1 MEIRFENKKALLL
14 CGVSFFGNPF
24 TNAAAWDSENEIG
37 SLWHRF
43 FKLKK
48 SCNVSNNTSNDYKS
62 FEMHVEHPNTK
73 KNGLY
78 EVFIGEEISDP
89 NKAVIASCMKYVPN
103 ADYAIVTVHGLEVQ
117 EDILKT
123 LEIELHKTSNYTINK
138 AFSLLVYDKRFKGMD
153 KLSESILDYWIPLKT
168 E

>member
-1 MEIRFENKKALLL
+1 MEIRFENRKALLL

-48 SCNVSNNTSNDYKS
+48 SWNVSNNTSNDYKS
-62 FEMHVEHPNTK
+62 FEMHIEHPNTK

-78 EVFIGEEISDP
+78 EVFIGEEISDSICAP
-89 NKAVIASCMKYVPN
+89 ISSCIKYIPKSEYAVI
-103 ADYAIVTVHGLEVQ
+103 TVNGLEVQ
-117 EDILKT
+117 EDISKT
-123 LEIELHKTSNYTINK
+123 LEIELHKISNYSINK

-153 KLSESILDYWIPLKT
+153 KLSESILEYWIPLKA

>member
-1 MEIRFENKKALLL
+1 MEIRFENKNALLL

-24 TNAAAWDSENEIG
+24 ANAAAWDSDNEIG

-48 SCNVSNNTSNDYKS
+48 SWNNLYKHEQDYKS
-62 FEMHVEHPNTK
+62 FELHIEHPDTK

-89 NKAVIASCMKYVPN
+89 NCAPISSCTKFIPKS
-103 ADYAIVTVHGLEVQ
+103 DYAIVTLNGLEVQ
-117 EDILKT
+117 DDISKT
-123 LEIELHKTSNYTINK
+123 LEAELRKTSNYSINK
-138 AFSLLVYDKRFKGMD
+138 SFTLLVYDKRFKGMD
-153 KLSESILDYWIPLKT
+153 KLSESILEYWIPLT
-168 E
+168 AE